1 MSVDVFGR
9 NLGNIEGS
17 RGPPGIGFKVT
28 ADGHYDMEN
37 KKICNVAEPQQPS
50 DVVNLETLRNIIKIE
65 IRGIIDITTRLSTN
79 LDDLNIIVDNHKDE
93 LDVQISQI
101 KADILTIK
109 ESMAQIF
116 NQ

>member
-1 MSVDVFGR
+1 
-9 NLGNIEGS
+9 
-17 RGPPGIGFKVT
+17 
-28 ADGHYDMEN
+28 MEN
-37 KKICNVAEPQQPS
+37 KKLCIVAEPQQPS

-65 IRGIIDITTRLSTN
+65 IRGMIDITTRLKTS
-79 LDDLNIIVDNHKDE
+79 LDDLNIIVGNHKDE
-93 LDVQISQI
+93 LDAQISRK

>member
-9 NLGNIEGS
+9 NLGKSEGS
-17 RGPPGIGFKVT
+17 RGPPGVGFKVT
-28 ADGHYDMEN
+28 IDGHYDIEN
-37 KKICNVAEPQQPS
+37 KKLCNVAEPHQPS

-65 IRGIIDITTRLSTN
+65 IRGMIDITTRLGTR
-79 LDDLNIIVDNHKDE
+79 LDELNIIVDNHKDE
-93 LDVQISQI
+93 LDAQISQI

-109 ESMAQIF
+109 ETMAQIF

>member
-9 NLGNIEGS
+9 NLGKTEGS
-17 RGPPGIGFKVT
+17 RGPPGVGFKVT
-28 ADGHYDMEN
+28 TDGHYDIEN
-37 KKICNVAEPQQPS
+37 KKLCNVADPQQPN
-50 DVVNLETLRNIIKIE
+50 DAVNLKTQRNIIQIE
-65 IRGIIDITTRLSTN
+65 IRGMIDITTRLRSS
-79 LDDLNIIVDNHKDE
+79 LDDLDIIVDNHKDE
-93 LDVQISQI
+93 LDAQISQI

>member
-1 MSVDVFGR
+1 MSIDVFGR
-9 NLGNIEGS
+9 NLGNTEGS
-17 RGPPGIGFKVT
+17 RGSPGVGFKVT
-28 ADGHYDMEN
+28 TDGYYDMEN
-37 KKICNVAEPQQPS
+37 KKLCNVAEPQQSS

-65 IRGIIDITTRLSTN
+65 IRGIIDITTRFSTS

-93 LDVQISQI
+93 LDAQISQI
-101 KADILTIK
+101 KADILTIS